1 MRYMMCMDIKRI
13 LKVLV
18 VTIAS
23 LFLLSACG
31 QTASSDMTREIP
43 ENIDEDVSESEYTEE
58 LEELDV
64 PYTINNTV
72 DEVINRAEN
81 AMDGDRLGRIDNREI
96 YIFKCPDLTNK
107 SFFYSESGVLVRYD
121 NYLCVKYDPEK
132 SNEDYILLVYYFD
145 SNNKWEAWYKYSVAK
160 NINDAELIA
169 SQERDNGYTVWV
181 SDNIVMQGEQFSE
194 ANISEKEFMTSF
206 QNEKIY
212 MNK

>member
-81 AMDGDRLGRIDNREI
+81 AMDAISSASLM
-96 YIFKCPDLTNK
+96 
-107 SFFYSESGVLVRYD
+107 FFATEYLYHASHLLFES
-121 NYLCVKYDPEK
+121 K
-132 SNEDYILLVYYFD
+132 
-145 SNNKWEAWYKYSVAK
+145 
-160 NINDAELIA
+160 
-169 SQERDNGYTVWV
+169 
-181 SDNIVMQGEQFSE
+181 
-194 ANISEKEFMTSF
+194 
-206 QNEKIY
+206 
-212 MNK
+212 